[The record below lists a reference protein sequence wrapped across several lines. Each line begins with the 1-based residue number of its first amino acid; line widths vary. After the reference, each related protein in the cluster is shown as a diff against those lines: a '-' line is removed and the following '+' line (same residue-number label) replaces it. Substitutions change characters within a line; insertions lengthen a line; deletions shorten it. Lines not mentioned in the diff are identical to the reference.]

1 MIKRQ
6 IEKRLLDVA
15 KHYPVVT
22 VTGPRQSGKTTLI
35 RNAFPNYHYVS
46 LEDPDRRREAMEDP
60 RDFLHRY
67 NRNVIFD
74 EAQKAPELFSY
85 IQTMVDEQ
93 DIPGRFILSGS
104 QNFLLS
110 RSISQSLAGR
120 CAVLHLL
127 PFASSELK
135 QTGAFRFDAL
145 HDSAYE
151 EEILNSRPKDLPLFS
166 MIQKGF
172 YPRIHDKQLNPGEW
186 LSNYF
191 QTYLERDVRELLNV
205 GDIEAFGRF
214 VRLCAGRN
222 GQLLNL
228 SALGNDCG
236 ISHTTAKKWL
246 SVLEAA
252 FLVTLLRPYH
262 QNFSKRLIKTPKLY
276 FLDTGLLCWL
286 LNITSAEQLEIHS
299 ARGAVFEA
307 FVVSE
312 CRKYLFNTGSQAQ
325 IYFWRESNGVEIDLL
340 IESSAGIITP
350 VEIKSART
358 IASDFFKHLDSW
370 RRVAG
375 IPEQTGALI
384 YAGDESY
391 KRKNTLILAAATL

>member
-6 IEKRLLDVA
+6 LEARLLAAA
-15 KHYPVVT
+15 KNYPVVT

-35 RNAFPNYHYVS
+35 RNVFPKYRYVS
-46 LEDPDRRREAMEDP
+46 LEDPDRRREALEDP
-60 RDFLHRY
+60 RDFLQRY
-67 NRNVIFD
+67 NRNIIFD

-85 IQTMVDEQ
+85 IQTLVDEK
-93 DIPGRFILSGS
+93 DLPGRFILSGS

-110 RSISQSLAGR
+110 RAISQSLAGR

-127 PFASSELK
+127 PFSSSELK
-135 QTGAFRFDAL
+135 QTNPLRFDAL
-145 HDSAYE
+145 NDPDYLSDLQNIAPDDS
-151 EEILNSRPKDLPLFS
+151 SVFPL
-166 MIQKGF
+166 IQKGF

-228 SALGNDCG
+228 SSLGNDCG

-286 LNITSAEQLEIHS
+286 LNITSAEQLELHN

-307 FVVSE
+307 FAVSE

-340 IESSAGIITP
+340 IESSAGITP
-350 VEIKSART
+350 VEIKSAKT

-370 RRVAG
+370 RKAAG
-375 IPEQTGALI
+375 LPEQNGALI
-384 YAGDESY
+384 YAGDEAY
-391 KRKNTLILAAATL
+391 MRKNTLILPAALL